1 MLEKLSRSNSVLYI
15 GKIKI
20 HNRRFGLEPFIK
32 PNVSGMDPP
41 FGDAFCNRTF
51 SDQTLTSTDLLGN
64 NSDPDFIYELD
75 REMTCTHGS
84 RDDPVT
90 LEECKDMDI
99 LEPLN
104 ELLGSD
110 PSYTSNW
117 EQWDTCWEDLTK
129 YTKLTNY
136 DIWGTKEVDFLGLDD
151 FSSPYQNEE
160 VISRTPTLA
169 QLNCED
175 SQPVLDSL
183 YHPDL
188 LKSLN
193 QNSLTSSLAGKKL
206 TTNRQT
212 PPVSS
217 ARSPCI
223 DACLPETTQK
233 IARSVSSS
241 VNNSNKLQTLNSKI
255 GPVHMDNKEFVKKAK
270 VWINPTSLGKSTLGV
285 TQVTHSNVPDHS
297 FSSDT
302 GATPR
307 ILEKK
312 NAESLYPNKIPTVF
326 KESNDLYTPN
336 EIVEILSPVSD
347 HTQKKEE
354 HNYSLFVSDGVNEQS
369 PGIDQEAEDDDED
382 EDDEEED
389 HDEGF
394 GSEHE
399 YSDNEEDEDDEE
411 EDKDDDVS
419 DTFSEPGFEND
430 TVDDAK
436 DALTGVSRKRSKR
449 RYFWEYSEQLI
460 PPPKQDR
467 ILKPSEWDRDTL
479 PSNVYQKN
487 GLQHGKYLVKKSR
500 RTDVED
506 LTPNPRKLLQIGNEL
521 RKLNKVISDL
531 TPVSELPLTARPR
544 SRKEKNKLASRACR
558 LKKKAQYEA
567 NKVKLWGLNTEYD
580 HLLYVINSIKQ
591 EIVSHVQS
599 QEEKEN
605 SSMREKLENLLNKTV
620 DTVVAGQTSDFVNQV
635 LEKTG
640 EGDPTGGLEG
650 LRVPTP
656 KDIRDSP
663 GPLSLLT
670 ELNAKVK
677 EMFHQL
683 RLRIQI

>member
-1 MLEKLSRSNSVLYI
+1 M
-15 GKIKI
+15 
-20 HNRRFGLEPFIK
+20 PQ

-41 FGDAFCNRTF
+41 FGDAFCNRPF
-51 SDQTLTSTDLLGN
+51 PDQALTSTDLLGN
-64 NSDPDFIYELD
+64 NSDPDFMYELD
-75 REMTCTHGS
+75 REMTYTHSS
-84 RDDPVT
+84 RDDP
-90 LEECKDMDI
+90 LILGDCKDIEI

-104 ELLGSD
+104 ELLDSD
-110 PSYTSNW
+110 PSYNSNW

-129 YTKLTNY
+129 YTKLTSY

-193 QNSLTSSLAGKKL
+193 QNSLTSLAGKKFSG
-206 TTNRQT
+206 NRAA

-233 IARSVSSS
+233 VAKSVSSS
-241 VNNSNKLQTLNSKI
+241 ATVDICNKLQPLNTKI
-255 GPVHMDNKEFVKKAK
+255 GSVLVDNKDFVKKAK
-270 VWINPTSLGKSTLGV
+270 LWINPAPLGKSTLGA
-285 TQVTHSNVPDHS
+285 TQVHSDLPDDS
-297 FSSDT
+297 CCSDT
-302 GATPR
+302 GPAVR
-307 ILEKK
+307 KLDK
-312 NAESLYPNKIPTVF
+312 NSAESIYSNKTPTIF
-326 KESNDLYTPN
+326 KEPNDPN
-336 EIVEILSPVSD
+336 TQVETVEILSPPVSD

-354 HNYSLFVSDGVNEQS
+354 HNYSLFVSDGLNEQS
-369 PGIDQEAEDDDED
+369 PSIEQEAEDDEDD
-382 EDDEEED
+382 EDDED

-399 YSDNEEDEDDEE
+399 YSDNEEDDDDDDEEE

-430 TVDDAK
+430 TVDDVK
-436 DALTGVSRKRSKR
+436 DAVTGISRKRSKR

-467 ILKPSEWDRDTL
+467 MLKPSEWDRETL
-479 PSNVYQKN
+479 PSNMYQKN
-487 GLQHGKYLVKKSR
+487 GLHHGKYLVKKSR

-591 EIVSHVQS
+591 EIVNRVQS
-599 QEEKEN
+599 QGEKGSN
-605 SSMREKLENLLNKTV
+605 RMLEKLENLLNETLG
-620 DTVVAGQTSDFVNQV
+620 TTVAGQTSDFVNQV

-650 LRVPTP
+650 LRVPT
-656 KDIRDSP
+656 S
-663 GPLSLLT
+663 
-670 ELNAKVK
+670 KV
-677 EMFHQL
+677 
-683 RLRIQI
+683 

>member
-1 MLEKLSRSNSVLYI
+1 M
-15 GKIKI
+15 
-20 HNRRFGLEPFIK
+20 PQ

-41 FGDAFCNRTF
+41 FGDAFCNRPF
-51 SDQTLTSTDLLGN
+51 PDQALTSTDLLGN
-64 NSDPDFIYELD
+64 NSDPDFMYELG
-75 REMTCTHGS
+75 REMTYTHSS
-84 RDDPVT
+84 RDDP
-90 LEECKDMDI
+90 LILGDCKDI
-99 LEPLN
+99 EIFEPLN
-104 ELLGSD
+104 ELLDSD
-110 PSYTSNW
+110 PSYNSNW

-129 YTKLTNY
+129 YTKLTSY

-193 QNSLTSSLAGKKL
+193 QNSFTSSLAGKKL
-206 TTNRQT
+206 PNRVA

-217 ARSPCI
+217 VRSPCI
-223 DACLPETTQK
+223 DACLPETTQMVAK
-233 IARSVSSS
+233 SVSSS
-241 VNNSNKLQTLNSKI
+241 ATVDISNKLEPLNAKI
-255 GPVHMDNKEFVKKAK
+255 GSVLVDSKDFVKKAK
-270 VWINPTSLGKSTLGV
+270 LWINPAPLGKSTLGA
-285 TQVTHSNVPDHS
+285 TQVHSDLPDDS
-297 FSSDT
+297 CCSAI
-302 GATPR
+302 GPAAR
-307 ILEKK
+307 KLEKK
-312 NAESLYPNKIPTVF
+312 NAESIYSNKTPTVV
-326 KESNDLYTPN
+326 KEANDPN
-336 EIVEILSPVSD
+336 TQTEAVEMLSPPVSG

-354 HNYSLFVSDGVNEQS
+354 HNYSLFVSDGLNEQS
-369 PGIDQEAEDDDED
+369 PSIEQEAEDDED
-382 EDDEEED
+382 EEDDED

-399 YSDNEEDEDDEE
+399 YSDNEEDDDDDDDDEE
-411 EDKDDDVS
+411 DDKDDDVS
-419 DTFSEPGFEND
+419 DTFSEP
-430 TVDDAK
+430 
-436 DALTGVSRKRSKR
+436 
-449 RYFWEYSEQLI
+449 
-460 PPPKQDR
+460 
-467 ILKPSEWDRDTL
+467 
-479 PSNVYQKN
+479 
-487 GLQHGKYLVKKSR
+487 GKYLVKKSR

-591 EIVSHVQS
+591 EIVNRVQS
-599 QEEKEN
+599 QSGKGRN
-605 SSMREKLENLLNKTV
+605 SMLEKLENLFNETLGT
-620 DTVVAGQTSDFVNQV
+620 TVAGQTSDFVNQV

-650 LRVPTP
+650 LRVPT
-656 KDIRDSP
+656 S
-663 GPLSLLT
+663 
-670 ELNAKVK
+670 KV
-677 EMFHQL
+677 
-683 RLRIQI
+683 